1 MQLSSVENINYNTDV
16 FQNPYENTT
25 ITSKEV
31 YTYDN
36 LTNYQM
42 VQSIASGS
50 DGKIITIK
58 FYYPS
63 SYGSYFNTLIG
74 KNIILPIDV
83 RTYRENQLIS
93 GQQTNYNENGQ
104 PVDFYVAEIEPGT
117 SDIPFNASTPF
128 TFTYKGNCLYNSFG
142 KLKQVTPDKNT
153 TTAYLWDSTGTCL
166 MASANYNFESIWS
179 MCFKCQSKH
188 DNI

>member
-50 DGKIITIK
+50 DGKII
-58 FYYPS
+58 P
-63 SYGSYFNTLIG
+63 
-74 KNIILPIDV
+74 KNFII
-83 RTYRENQLIS
+83 RQAMGLIS
-93 GQQTNYNENGQ
+93 
-104 PVDFYVAEIEPGT
+104 IH
-117 SDIPFNASTPF
+117 
-128 TFTYKGNCLYNSFG
+128 L
-142 KLKQVTPDKNT
+142 
-153 TTAYLWDSTGTCL
+153 
-166 MASANYNFESIWS
+166 
-179 MCFKCQSKH
+179 
-188 DNI
+188 